1 MKVKINNIEF
11 RKYEA
16 TKTDEKFYEIIKWQN
31 NDYYGKEEEYRVN
44 GYLDDDN
51 YLRKDFTNI
60 SKSLFKLP
68 ETCYM
73 IASVHKNSEGWY
85 LKSVGERLLEL
96 TPEEWNDFHQV
107 YTLGQSKLNKT
118 K

>member
-1 MKVKINNIEF
+1 MKIRINNIEF
-11 RKYEA
+11 RKYRA
-16 TKTDEKFYEIIKWQN
+16 TKTEEVFYEITKWQN
-31 NDYYGKEEEYRVN
+31 NDYYGKEEEYRAD
-44 GYLDDDN
+44 GYVDDGD

-73 IASVHKNSEGWY
+73 IASVHKYSEGWY

-107 YTLGQSKLNKT
+107 YTLGQSKLNKL
-118 K
+118 